1 MKKLRKVIHK
11 INLGPA
17 RQDFP
22 EMVPVDLKNDIEL
35 RRKVE
40 LSGVAGKSC
49 AKGFVAMIT
58 KDTLR
63 EIYEE
68 PFEDE
73 MGCEFVYKNFMKKR
87 FHPYALRND
96 SMNDLAASNPE
107 KFLSFFLGTIL
118 DSSGLGF
125 WQDAGHWQPDWLKKR
140 R

>member
-1 MKKLRKVIHK
+1 MKKLRKVTHK

-17 RQDFP
+17 RQNFP
-22 EMVPVDLKNDIEL
+22 KMLSVDLKNNLEL

-40 LSGVAGKSC
+40 LSGVKGKSC

-73 MGCEFVYKNFMKKR
+73 MGCDFVYKNFKKKR
-87 FHPYALRND
+87 FHPYLIRND
-96 SMNDLAASNPE
+96 AMNDLAAANPE
-107 KFLSFFLGTIL
+107 KFLDFFLGTVL
-118 DSSGLGF
+118 ELSGF
-125 WQDAGHWQPDWLKKR
+125 KDRQPDWLKRKVG
-140 R
+140 